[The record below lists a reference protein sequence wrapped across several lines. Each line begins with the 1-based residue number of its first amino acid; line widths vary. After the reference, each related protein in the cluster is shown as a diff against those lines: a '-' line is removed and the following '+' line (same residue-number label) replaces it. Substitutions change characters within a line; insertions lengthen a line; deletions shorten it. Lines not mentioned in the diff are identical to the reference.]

1 MINFKKF
8 HNSYS
13 KVKYLVHSKTFIT
26 KRISLPYII
35 TKKLHMCS
43 PASTLVRVRE
53 NTYVINTNIKHWVL
67 THAHVSAWVRENNAT
82 ITTQ

>member
-13 KVKYLVHSKTFIT
+13 KVKILSTQQNIYNKTNQFAVHN
-26 KRISLPYII
+26 Y
-35 TKKLHMCS
+35 KKLHMCS

-53 NTYVINTNIKHWVL
+53 NTYVINT
-67 THAHVSAWVRENNAT
+67 
-82 ITTQ
+82 